1 MLPVGGVRDLGAAL
15 AGGPDRAPRPR
26 PGDTALLAYTSG
38 TTGRPKGVPL
48 THAELAISIRSVM
61 AAWRWTADDVL
72 VHALPLFHQ
81 HGLGGVH
88 ATLIAGSSA
97 HLLSRFSAAWL
108 IAAVADAGASVL
120 LGVPSIYQALADA
133 VPEGTTGAEALR
145 RLRLAVCGSAPL
157 NRDSRCADDPAIS
170 VAWTPPRPCWW
181 NSGSACTST
190 SSAVQRHAAITERM
204 EIASSACVSGTPFG
218 RPVVPDVYA
227 SSAVSPGRGRGA
239 RSGRRARAAPRSR
252 TPTTGSIRPS
262 RSAGPGSANASLAP
276 ESDTRCRNSAAVP
289 AGLARTTTA
298 PTRNTPR

>member
-15 AGGPDRAPRPR
+15 AGGPARARRPR
-26 PGDTALLAYTSG
+26 PGDTGLLAYTSG
-38 TTGRPKGVPL
+38 TPGRPKGVPL

-97 HLLSRFSAAWL
+97 HLLSRFSAAGL

-120 LGVPSIYQALADA
+120 LGVPTIYQALADA

-157 NRDSRCADDPAIS
+157 SPELAERL
-170 VAWTPPRPCWW
+170 RP
-181 NSGSACTST
+181 
-190 SSAVQRHAAITERM
+190 VL
-204 EIASSACVSGTPFG
+204 G
-218 RPVVPDVYA
+218 RPPLVPDGTTEGGPA
-227 SSAVSPGRGRGA
+227 ESGRGV
-239 RSGRRARAAPRSR
+239 SNPLAAPRGD
-252 TPTTGSIRPS
+252 TVGVPL
-262 RSAGPGSANASLAP
+262 PG
-276 ESDTRCRNSAAVP
+276 V
-289 AGLARTTTA
+289 LARIWSGDGEA
-298 PTRNTPR
+298 PTGADGEIQIRGPQVFGGYWRDPDATAAAFTPDGWFRTGDVGIV

>member
-97 HLLSRFSAAWL
+97 HLLSRFSG
-108 IAAVADAGASVL
+108 ADPQTAS
-120 LGVPSIYQALADA
+120 
-133 VPEGTTGAEALR
+133 R
-145 RLRLAVCGSAPL
+145 RRRSA
-157 NRDSRCADDPAIS
+157 
-170 VAWTPPRPCWW
+170 
-181 NSGSACTST
+181 SA
-190 SSAVQRHAAITERM
+190 
-204 EIASSACVSGTPFG
+204 
-218 RPVVPDVYA
+218 PVVPSGTA
-227 SSAVSPGRGRGA
+227 SASAW
-239 RSGRRARAAPRSR
+239 
-252 TPTTGSIRPS
+252 
-262 RSAGPGSANASLAP
+262 
-276 ESDTRCRNSAAVP
+276 
-289 AGLARTTTA
+289 
-298 PTRNTPR
+298 